1 MEALFLYLKKKK
13 KKTFATQS
21 LIFDV
26 LFQSK
31 F

>member
-13 KKTFATQS
+13 QTFATQS

>member
-1 MEALFLYLKKKK
+1 MEALFLYLKKT
-13 KKTFATQS
+13 KTFATQS